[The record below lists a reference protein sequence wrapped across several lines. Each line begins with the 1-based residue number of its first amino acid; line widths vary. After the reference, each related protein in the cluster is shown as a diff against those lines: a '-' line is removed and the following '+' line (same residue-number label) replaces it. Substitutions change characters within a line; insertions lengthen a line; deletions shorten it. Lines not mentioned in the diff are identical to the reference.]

1 MKIGYFSTFFPYI
14 DLLDNLDYYVRYVHG
29 GTEVVAYNLA
39 VSMAQRGHKV
49 LVFTTSINSHNS
61 VEVRNGVNIH
71 RYRAIFKYKSGRIS
85 LNMVMDPLRYNL
97 DVVHAHIS
105 EPGIEF
111 AVLNYI
117 KKKKIPFILTLHG
130 DPQKSYGLPASE
142 LYLFFYK
149 HLLDKMLRC
158 ANLIVSP
165 SRYYMNES
173 KFLRKYKNKIRI
185 VPHGI
190 DVKKFSIRESPDE
203 CREKLSI
210 PKDKYILL
218 YMGHLAP
225 YKGPHILIKALDEVV
240 KHTRDVIVIFAG
252 GGKMKNELKK
262 LAQKVGVAN
271 NVRFEGFVKES
282 LKPFYYKSADIFIL
296 PSINLLEMFG
306 IVNLEAMVCGLPVI
320 SSKLGGIPEIVKNGK
335 NGLLVPPSNVDALS
349 NATVYLLENEN
360 LRRRMGKLGAKI
372 ASEYS
377 WNRIAER
384 MEKIYKEVL

>member
-190 DVKKFSIRESPDE
+190 DVKKFSIRESPDG

-252 GGKMKNELKK
+252 GGKMENELKK